1 MVNQSRIGLLLACW
15 MAAGSLAGCALE
27 EASKRYTIS
36 RIDEAIARY
45 QTEST
50 KVKLGDSRDKV
61 LALLEPT
68 QFELE
73 SNEIKP
79 PVALEG
85 EIGSSGD
92 HVVVVHFFRSARH
105 TDEAP
110 DARGL
115 PQDDDFTPYIFTDEV
130 LTGVGWPTL
139 LALRV
144 KKPAGHAPKKTDPCE
159 MLGPMAGC
167 F

>member
-1 MVNQSRIGLLLACW
+1 LAAGLTIGL
-15 MAAGSLAGCALE
+15 LAGCALQ
-27 EASKRYTIS
+27 EASKEYTIG

-45 QTEST
+45 KAASA
-50 KVKLGDSRDKV
+50 KVKLGDSRDHV

-105 TDEAP
+105 ADETP

-115 PQDDDFTPYIFTDEV
+115 PPDDDFTPYIFTDDV
-130 LTGVGWPTL
+130 LTGVGWPSL
-139 LALRV
+139 LSLRV
-144 KKPAGHAPKKTDPCE
+144 KKPAEHAPKKTNPCE
-159 MLGPMAGC
+159 MSGPLAGC

>member
-1 MVNQSRIGLLLACW
+1 M
-15 MAAGSLAGCALE
+15 E
-27 EASKRYTIS
+27 EASKRYQIE

-45 QTEST
+45 KAEAA
-50 KVKLGDSRDKV
+50 KIRHGDSRDKV

-73 SNEIKP
+73 SNEIKA

-85 EIGSSGD
+85 EIGTTGD

-110 DARGL
+110 DAKGL
-115 PQDDDFTPYIFTDEV
+115 PPDDDFTPYVFTDDV
-130 LTGVGWPTL
+130 LTGVGWPAL
-139 LALRV
+139 LSLRV
-144 KKPAGHAPKKTDPCE
+144 KKPAQHAPKKTNPCD
-159 MLGPMAGC
+159 MLGPLAGC

>member
-1 MVNQSRIGLLLACW
+1 MRGRKTRAPFACW
-15 MAAGSLAGCALE
+15 ITVVLLAGCALE
-27 EASKRYTIS
+27 EASKNYTNS
-36 RIDEAIARY
+36 RIDEAVARY
-45 QTEST
+45 KAESA

-73 SNEIKP
+73 SNEIKA

-85 EIGSSGD
+85 EIGTTGD

-105 TDEAP
+105 ADEVP
-110 DARGL
+110 DAKGM
-115 PQDDDFTPYIFTDEV
+115 PPDDNFTPYIFTDDV
-130 LTGVGWPTL
+130 LTGVGWPSL
-139 LALRV
+139 LSLRV
-144 KKPAGHAPKKTDPCE
+144 RKPAEHDPKKGNPCD

>member
-1 MVNQSRIGLLLACW
+1 MRQGHVLALLTWWLAAGLLT
-15 MAAGSLAGCALE
+15 GCALE

-45 QTEST
+45 RAESA
-50 KVKLGDSRDKV
+50 KVKLGDARDRV

-79 PVALEG
+79 PVAMEG
-85 EIGSSGD
+85 EIGSSGN

-105 TDEAP
+105 AEEAP
-110 DARGL
+110 DARGV
-115 PQDDDFTPYIFTDEV
+115 PPDDDFTPYIFTDDV
-130 LTGVGWPTL
+130 LTGVGWPSLYSLKVT
-139 LALRV
+139 
-144 KKPAGHAPKKTDPCE
+144 KPAAHAPKKAAPCDAR
-159 MLGPMAGC
+159 GPLAGC